1 MSRKID
7 GEVFFAGFRNTL
19 VGTGIK
25 AAIVIC
31 QQIILLFAPVI
42 FLFKFPLEDPV
53 VELQFLTPLR
63 VVLLC
68 VRSSAAICDILART
82 PIVFCSSACADRI
95 VRAASRLRGAAA
107 AP

>member
-1 MSRKID
+1 MHEMLCFAGQKVSRKID

-42 FLFKFPLEDPV
+42 FLF
-53 VELQFLTPLR
+53 
-63 VVLLC
+63 
-68 VRSSAAICDILART
+68 
-82 PIVFCSSACADRI
+82 
-95 VRAASRLRGAAA
+95 
-107 AP
+107 